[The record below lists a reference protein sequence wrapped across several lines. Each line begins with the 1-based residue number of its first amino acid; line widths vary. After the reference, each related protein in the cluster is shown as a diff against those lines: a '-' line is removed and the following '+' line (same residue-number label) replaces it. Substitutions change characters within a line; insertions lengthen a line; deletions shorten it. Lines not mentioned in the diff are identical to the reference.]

1 MRFNQSF
8 NTANF
13 KNRFTTIN
21 PIVAFVSLAAIM
33 FLSIFLLPF
42 ILLFAVL
49 SFITMQVLGKR
60 FTARMQP
67 FAAKAQQQYQDIYQG
82 RSDVQREQRAP
93 YADMFSAQAHKPTHS
108 SGRTFE
114 HQAD

>member
-1 MRFNQSF
+1 MRFNPSF
-8 NTANF
+8 STANL
-13 KNRFTTIN
+13 KNRLITIN
-21 PIVAFVSLAAIM
+21 PIVAFASLVIIM

-49 SFITMQVLGKR
+49 SFITMQILGRR

-67 FAAKAQQQYQDIYQG
+67 FAARAQQQYQDIYQG
-82 RSDVQREQRAP
+82 RSDIQREQRAP
-93 YADMFSAQAHKPTHS
+93 FTDMFSSQANKPSHH